1 MQQMLRQ
8 IDQLKQEEVKT
19 AVEKKDRVNKLMQE
33 VEEANKR
40 AIDVKDQQKY
50 QEKELEMKIVDYNR
64 QKAMREEEQQ
74 GELRRVKE
82 EKEREVQRLREL
94 QEKAQDRQAEIDALR
109 AKRAFEESE
118 RIARDKERK
127 ELEQKQKVLRDLED
141 AR

>member
-1 MQQMLRQ
+1 M
-8 IDQLKQEEVKT
+8 
-19 AVEKKDRVNKLMQE
+19 AE

-40 AIDVKDQQKY
+40 AIDVKETKKV

-64 QKAMREEEQQ
+64 QKALREEEQAA
-74 GELRRVKE
+74 ELRRVKE

-127 ELEQKQKVLRDLED
+127 ELE
-141 AR
+141 